1 MCLVCWQLPTIEH
14 WTEDRD
20 VHASGTGHAGSPTAR
35 NRQRERLLRAQV
47 LTQILE
53 YYGLRVEDWVG
64 ALYKLV
70 DSKGSTVLIQN
81 LGELWPAAEKLAG
94 RRIDPLDPH
103 LVDALQHNQQVE

>member
-1 MCLVCWQLPTIEH
+1 MCLVCWQLPTIQH
-14 WTEDRD
+14 WTENRD
-20 VHASGTGHAGSPTAR
+20 VDASGTGLAGSPDAR
-35 NRQRERLLRAQV
+35 NRQRERLARAQV
-47 LTQILE
+47 LNRVLR

-94 RRIDPLDPH
+94 RRIDPLDPN
-103 LVDALQHNQQVE
+103 LVDALHRDQQVE